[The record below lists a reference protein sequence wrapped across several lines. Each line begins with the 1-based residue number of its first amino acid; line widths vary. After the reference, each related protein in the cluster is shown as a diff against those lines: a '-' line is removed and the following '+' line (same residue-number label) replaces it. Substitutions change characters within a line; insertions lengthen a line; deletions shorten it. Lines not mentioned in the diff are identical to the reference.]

1 MQTFAVILANAAVL
15 CVRLGAMK
23 IAFLSLIPSS
33 DICRG
38 RKLFSWVFL
47 FPLFFALRA
56 ILSIVQRHT
65 SEKYH
70 RCRFTQAQYYAMHNR
85 GLSVLRSSQLQ
96 EEMNFKI
103 LNFSLSKGW
112 KTFDEG
118 RKNRQ
123 TETSCWQIFR
133 FFFWWHS
140 CKHKSFAMNSGTNYL
155 DSVTCFT
162 HFRTNLANMFELWI
176 RTQST
181 SLYTAG
187 DFYVSSRKIKA
198 KKTVHNFNSP
208 HKKKETN
215 EITRIFHSR
224 LYQQKNFSSATAR
237 REHEFWK
244 IFMYKLLRIMKNDFI
259 LRVVRVSSVF
269 SDGFALLPH
278 HPHPERRE

>member
-1 MQTFAVILANAAVL
+1 MIILCKWWTSSCSLFFFYVFNFNFALTVSTCHDCRRLLFLASFFSSSFSLMKIVCKHLLWFSPMLL

-38 RKLFSWVFL
+38 RKLFSSIFL
-47 FPLFFALRA
+47 FSLFFALRA

-70 RCRFTQAQYYAMHNR
+70 RCRFTQAQCAMHNR
-85 GLSVLRSSQLQ
+85 ELSVLRSSQLQ

-133 FFFWWHS
+133 FF
-140 CKHKSFAMNSGTNYL
+140 SGDT
-155 DSVTCFT
+155 
-162 HFRTNLANMFELWI
+162 RAN
-176 RTQST
+176 
-181 SLYTAG
+181 
-187 DFYVSSRKIKA
+187 IKA
-198 KKTVHNFNSP
+198 SLWTRAQ
-208 HKKKETN
+208 
-215 EITRIFHSR
+215 IT
-224 LYQQKNFSSATAR
+224 
-237 REHEFWK
+237 
-244 IFMYKLLRIMKNDFI
+244 
-259 LRVVRVSSVF
+259 
-269 SDGFALLPH
+269 
-278 HPHPERRE
+278 